1 MPKGRLEKEIVLNP
15 EDYGIKI
22 PKVVRKNIAD
32 NMEISI
38 NLKHRPI

>member
-22 PKVVRKNIAD
+22 PKVVKKTLLTTWRLA
-32 NMEISI
+32 SI
-38 NLKHRPI
+38 